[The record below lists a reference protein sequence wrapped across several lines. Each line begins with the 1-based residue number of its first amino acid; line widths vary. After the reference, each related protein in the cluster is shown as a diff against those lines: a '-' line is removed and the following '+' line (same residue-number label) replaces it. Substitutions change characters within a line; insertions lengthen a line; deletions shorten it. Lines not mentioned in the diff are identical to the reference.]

1 LEDALH
7 IRDRRRHITIKG
19 FKMKITKRQLRRIIK
34 EEKWKLLK
42 ENNDIIDGYYNAISQ
57 LIFDDMAAAG
67 VDPHENP
74 EEIGYAVAALQS
86 LITDLQAGNY

>member
-1 LEDALH
+1 MS
-7 IRDRRRHITIKG
+7 G
-19 FKMKITKRQLRRIIK
+19 KMKITKRQLRRIIK
-34 EEKWKLLK
+34 EEKTKLLK

-67 VDPHENP
+67 VDPHESP
-74 EEIGYAVAALQS
+74 EEIEYAVAALQN

>member
-1 LEDALH
+1 
-7 IRDRRRHITIKG
+7 
-19 FKMKITKRQLRRIIK
+19 MKITKRQLRRIIK
-34 EEKWKLLK
+34 EEKQSLLK
-42 ENNDIIDGYYNAISQ
+42 ENDDIIDGYYNAISQ

-74 EEIGYAVAALQS
+74 EEIDYAVAALQN

>member
-1 LEDALH
+1 
-7 IRDRRRHITIKG
+7 
-19 FKMKITKRQLRRIIK
+19 MKITKRQLKRIIK
-34 EEKWKLLK
+34 EEKRKLLK
-42 ENNDIIDGYYNAISQ
+42 ENDDIIDGYYNAISQ

-74 EEIGYAVAALQS
+74 EEIDYAVAALQN

>member
-1 LEDALH
+1 MIGLKNKDMS
-7 IRDRRRHITIKG
+7 G
-19 FKMKITKRQLRRIIK
+19 KMKITKRQLRRIIK
-34 EEKWKLLK
+34 EEKTKLLK

-67 VDPHENP
+67 VDPHESP
-74 EEIGYAVAALQS
+74 EEIEYAVAALQN